1 MVYVAGQTFGGSSA
15 SNYMGYARATVGT
28 FDEWTKLTGDNFW
41 TWGNVFQA
49 YKKSCHFTPP
59 NYQKIDRKA
68 NISYDAGAFD
78 SAGGPLEVSYGNYQ
92 GPYGS
97 YFDEAMER
105 VGLPRREGLNSGK
118 LLGYATITAAID
130 PETATRSSSET
141 SFLQLAARNTNIKIY
156 PQTLAKRIIFDG
168 QKRATGVEVQTNS
181 LTNSFTYH
189 LSAAKEVILSTG
201 VVSEY
206 VHSTRELK
214 LTLSVAFPAI
224 AHGFRGWTG
233 RNTSEAWYFCCQ

>member
-1 MVYVAGQTFGGSSA
+1 
-15 SNYMGYARATVGT
+15 MGYARATVGT
-28 FDEWTKLTGDNFW
+28 FDKWTKLTGDDFW
-41 TWGNVFQA
+41 TWDNVFPA

-68 NISYDAGAFD
+68 NISYDAGTFD
-78 SAGGPLEVSYGNYQ
+78 STGSPLEVSFGNYQ

-141 SFLQLAARNTNIKIY
+141 SFLQLAARNSNIK
-156 PQTLAKRIIFDG
+156 L
-168 QKRATGVEVQTNS
+168 V
-181 LTNSFTYH
+181 
-189 LSAAKEVILSTG
+189 
-201 VVSEY
+201 
-206 VHSTRELK
+206 
-214 LTLSVAFPAI
+214 
-224 AHGFRGWTG
+224 
-233 RNTSEAWYFCCQ
+233 